1 MIDEFLAHAKE
12 AFPNEACGVV
22 VKAGK
27 RKTRVIRCRNI
38 SDTPS
43 EAFEIDP
50 DDYSAAEEAGEI
62 VGIYHSHPNTSAEPS
77 LADLSMCEVTGVP
90 WHIVSWPQAG
100 YRYVEP
106 SGYQA
111 PLEGRPFVYGV
122 HDCFTLVRD
131 YYARTL
137 GLALPDFD
145 HGRHGW
151 WNRGGN
157 LYMDNL
163 EAAGFVV
170 VSDLKPH
177 DALLM
182 QFDAQVPHHAAIYL
196 GDNTILQH
204 MDGRLSGKTFY
215 GEYYQKVTRLVVRHK
230 SLC

>member
-12 AFPNEACGVV
+12 AFPNEACGVI
-22 VKAGK
+22 VKVGK
-27 RKTRVIRCRNI
+27 RKTKVIRCRNI
-38 SDTPS
+38 SDRPT
-43 EAFEIDP
+43 EAFEIDSN
-50 DDYSAAEEAGEI
+50 DYAAAEEIGEI
-62 VGIYHSHPNTSAEPS
+62 VGIYHSHPNNCAEPS
-77 LADLSMCEVTGVP
+77 PADLSMCEVTGMP
-90 WHIVSWPQAG
+90 WHIVSWPHGG

-131 YYARTL
+131 YYSRTL
-137 GLALPDFD
+137 GIALPDFD
-145 HGRHGW
+145 HDRHGW

-177 DALLM
+177 DGLLM

-215 GEYYQKVTRLVVRHK
+215 GEYYQKVTRFVVRHR